1 MKYAFVTLAV
11 VIPGVYVVVAFL
23 VATFTDVF
31 AVQSRVKFALL
42 YGMLAVVA
50 GVADYYRMK
59 YDQDTPRPLGDRQFI
74 RSVIRGHL
82 VAFLFIFLGAGTGF
96 LLDIDAGWPVVL
108 GFLCGPVTNR
118 VLTLFNY
125 YTFAV
130 AQRIYVLL
138 VEVGF
143 SLVPLVFI
151 LGIIRGR

>member
-1 MKYAFVTLAV
+1 MKNAFVILAG
-11 VIPGVYVVVAFL
+11 VIPAVYVVVAFL

-31 AVQSRVKFALL
+31 AVASRAKFALL

-59 YDQDTPRPLGDRQFI
+59 YDQEAPKRLTDRPFV

-82 VAFLFIFLGAGTGF
+82 VALLFIFLGAGTAF
-96 LLDIDAGWPVVL
+96 LLDIDTGWPVVL

-125 YTFAV
+125 YVVTV
-130 AQRIYVLL
+130 GE
-138 VEVGF
+138 EVQ
-143 SLVPLVFI
+143 
-151 LGIIRGR
+151 